1 MVINEKINPGE
12 MKHLENAGNEKEN
25 LWYFCDQ
32 ETSALNIL
40 GSNLLEC
47 GVITNKRW
55 ECAPP
60 PRVYGGL
67 LCMKR
72 SIVNLSDQ

>member
-1 MVINEKINPGE
+1 

-32 ETSALNIL
+32 ETSAVNIL

-47 GVITNKRW
+47 GVITNKRG
-55 ECAPP
+55 ERAPP
-60 PRVYGGL
+60 THTRVYGGL